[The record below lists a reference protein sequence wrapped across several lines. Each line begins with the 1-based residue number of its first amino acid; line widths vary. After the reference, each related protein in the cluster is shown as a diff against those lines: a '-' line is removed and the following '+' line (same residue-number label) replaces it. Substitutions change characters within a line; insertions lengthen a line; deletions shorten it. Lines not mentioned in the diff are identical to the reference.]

1 MNIQP
6 LNINFFNNQKSFSPR
21 ISFGER
27 PLYNIKLKERLENDT
42 FSKTDGTFASLNPD
56 DKNDAELIKK
66 LETLWNPS
74 GYAAVIAEEFLH
86 PHKSKNSSFYII
98 EKNSPANDTLHKTT
112 CIASATNVDNTDKS
126 AFEIDYIQTS
136 PDISQSDK
144 PQIKGSG
151 ELMVYGCVK
160 EAQKYGFQKVSI
172 FSSNNSFY
180 EHLGFNKVAYRWYE
194 LPSSQYDAYRW
205 YELPS
210 SQYDEFL
217 EKVEKKYAME

>member
-1 MNIQP
+1 MNT
-6 LNINFFNNQKSFSPR
+6 LNINSIYSNLAGAQR
-21 ISFGER
+21 ISFGEKL
-27 PLYNIKLKERLENDT
+27 LYNIKLKERLENDT
-42 FSKTDGTFASLNPD
+42 FSKTDSSFASLNPD
-56 DKNDAELIKK
+56 DKRDTELIKK

-86 PHKSKNSSFYII
+86 PYKSKNSSFYII
-98 EKNSPANDTLHKTT
+98 KKNSPPDDTLHKTT
-112 CIASATNVDNTDKS
+112 CIASTTNVDNTDKS

-136 PDISQSDK
+136 PDISQSDE

-151 ELMVYGCVK
+151 ELMIYGCVK

-180 EHLGFNKVAYRWYE
+180 EHLGFNKA
-194 LPSSQYDAYRW
+194 AYRW

-217 EKVEKKYAME
+217 ERVEKKYGMD

>member
-21 ISFGER
+21 ISFGET

-112 CIASATNVDNTDKS
+112 CIASTTNVDNTDKS

-180 EHLGFNKVAYRWYE
+180 EHLGFNKA
-194 LPSSQYDAYRW
+194 AYRW

-217 EKVEKKYAME
+217 ERVEKKYGMD

>member
-1 MNIQP
+1 MNI
-6 LNINFFNNQKSFSPR
+6 LKINSIHSNFVVPKR

-56 DKNDAELIKK
+56 DKRDTELIKK

-86 PHKSKNSSFYII
+86 PYKSKNSSFYII

-126 AFEIDYIQTS
+126 AFEIDYIQTT
-136 PDISQSDK
+136 PDISQSDN

-194 LPSSQYDAYRW
+194 LPSSQYD
-205 YELPS
+205 
-210 SQYDEFL
+210 EFL
-217 EKVEKKYAME
+217 ERVEKKYAME